1 MRIATYNC
9 NSVRLRMPI
18 ILEWLAEH
26 EPDVLALQEIKC
38 ENDKFPLFDLEEM
51 GWQVAVNGQK
61 TWNGVAIVSRH
72 PIREVRTG
80 MGDPAFPE
88 DARIITAEI
97 EGVRIANTYVP
108 NGTKVGTDKFDYKLR
123 WLERIK
129 TLLVQQSIDVWLGD
143 INIALKP
150 EDVYDSKRVYGGV
163 GHHPEEFARLNAI
176 LDLGYEDLFRKFT
189 QGPGHFTYWDYFIKT
204 AFERN
209 NGWRIDH
216 IYGRGGAASSCTQ
229 CQIDLE
235 PRRQERP
242 SDHTVVWADIG

>member
-61 TWNGVAIVSRH
+61 TWNGVAIISRH
-72 PIREVRTG
+72 PIRDVRTG
-80 MGDPAFPE
+80 MGDPGFPE

-97 EGVRIANTYVP
+97 EGLRIANTYVP
-108 NGTKVGTDKFDYKLR
+108 NGTKVGSDKFDYKLR

-129 TLLVQQSIDVWLGD
+129 TLLIQQAIDVWLGD
-143 INIALKP
+143 INIAPNP

-176 LDLGYEDLFRKFT
+176 IELGFEDLFRKFT
-189 QGPGHFTYWDYFIKT
+189 LGPGHYTYWDYFIKT

-216 IYGRGGAASSCTQ
+216 IYGRGPAASACTQ

-242 SDHTVVWADIG
+242 SDHTVVWADL